1 MYASISSFLQTLSA
15 DSPILWAGFVVAVI
29 AGTSLVLFLFWEV
42 ALKAIST
49 GKDRSSTQ

>member
-1 MYASISSFLQTLSA
+1 MYASITSFLQNLST
-15 DSPILWAGFVVAVI
+15 DSPILWAGFVIGVV